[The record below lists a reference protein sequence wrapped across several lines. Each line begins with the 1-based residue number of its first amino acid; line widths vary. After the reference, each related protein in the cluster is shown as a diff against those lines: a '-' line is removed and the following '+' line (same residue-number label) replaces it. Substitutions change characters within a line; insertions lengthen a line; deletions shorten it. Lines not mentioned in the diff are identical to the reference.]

1 MRARLAIARAGIQV
15 ELREVVLRDKPDA
28 MLLASPKGTVP
39 VLVLPDGQIIDE
51 SYDVMKWALGSDN
64 SSPAERALV
73 KQCDAE
79 FKPWLDLYKYPNKH
93 DDYDR
98 DETLNQAGIY
108 LRLLE
113 ERLKNRNFLSGDTR
127 GFTDIGVAPFVRQF
141 AHVDRDWFVESEWI
155 NVIKWYRE
163 FIEWDGFKK
172 IMKNHPQWAE
182 GDPATLFL

>member
-64 SSPAERALV
+64 PSPVERALV

-79 FKPWLDLYKYPNKH
+79 FKPWLDRYKYPNKH

-113 ERLKNRNFLSGDTR
+113 ERLENKNFLSGDTR

-172 IMKNHPQWAE
+172 IMKKHPQWAE